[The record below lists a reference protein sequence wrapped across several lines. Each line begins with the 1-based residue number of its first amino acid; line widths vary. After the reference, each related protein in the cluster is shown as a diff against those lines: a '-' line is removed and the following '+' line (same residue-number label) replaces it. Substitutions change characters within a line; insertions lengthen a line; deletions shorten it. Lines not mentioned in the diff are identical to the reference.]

1 MPRTLWFDVDA
12 EGTPQLRRKASHQRR
27 EGIANDV
34 VRARSDAG
42 HMNFADPTDKPI
54 RFELDFTEDFRE
66 REALE
71 DLEREKQEAG

>member
-1 MPRTLWFDVDA
+1 
-12 EGTPQLRRKASHQRR
+12 
-27 EGIANDV
+27 
-34 VRARSDAG
+34 
-42 HMNFADPTDKPI
+42 MNFADPTDKPI